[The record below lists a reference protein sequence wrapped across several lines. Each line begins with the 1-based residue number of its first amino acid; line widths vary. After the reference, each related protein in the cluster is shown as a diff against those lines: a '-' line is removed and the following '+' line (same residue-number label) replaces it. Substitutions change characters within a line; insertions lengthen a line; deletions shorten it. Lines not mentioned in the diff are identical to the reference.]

1 MLMSSCLPLSFNPT
15 TGAVFL
21 TSLQHTPSRHHHQ
34 HSYRSTA
41 LFPSL
46 SPIPVQGY
54 TFHPQPHTPTPT
66 PPYPLV
72 AQKRQ
77 GGWETFGADFLNTVL
92 NANEALLATFTNQV
106 FIYSSFQ
113 MVSDIQMMHRF
124 FLFLFLPIFL
134 ISSSGRFPGFVSL
147 WSW

>member
-1 MLMSSCLPLSFNPT
+1 MRT
-15 TGAVFL
+15 
-21 TSLQHTPSRHHHQ
+21 R
-34 HSYRSTA
+34 
-41 LFPSL
+41 
-46 SPIPVQGY
+46 PVQQWKLSNTENLDIIRCRAPLPDEVRVVFRACVKRGGLLQDHRN
-54 TFHPQPHTPTPT
+54 FWTPTPT

-113 MVSDIQMMHRF
+113 MVSDIQM
-124 FLFLFLPIFL
+124 IY
-134 ISSSGRFPGFVSL
+134 
-147 WSW
+147 